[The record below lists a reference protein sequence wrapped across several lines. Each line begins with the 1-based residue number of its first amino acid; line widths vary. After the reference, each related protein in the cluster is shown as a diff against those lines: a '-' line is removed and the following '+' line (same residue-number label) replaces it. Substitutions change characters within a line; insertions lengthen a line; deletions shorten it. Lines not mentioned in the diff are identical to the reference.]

1 MTKRNKFKRF
11 IHSIPWAT
19 YAGAVVL
26 IALILMLLIVTAIN
40 HNRNTVDTAST
51 EETELETETIIE
63 TVSIVRQT
71 DSEEVKS
78 VEPTTA
84 EPHKCSWADISLNDE
99 EYRLLCTTV
108 FCEAGNQTVE
118 TQTMVAL
125 TILNRI
131 NSDIFPNTVR
141 EVVYQDEQFA
151 VTKWDDF
158 ENYGWTESVT
168 AAVKNALADNE
179 HPDDMYYFRTLH
191 YHTFGTP
198 YIQSE
203 DLYFSTEKGENNG
216 N

>member
-1 MTKRNKFKRF
+1 MVKRNKFLRF

-19 YAGAVVL
+19 SISVVVF
-26 IALILMLLIVTAIN
+26 IALILMLLIVTAT
-40 HNRNTVDTAST
+40 NRNRNIVDTATT
-51 EETELETETIIE
+51 EESEPETETIIE

-78 VEPTTA
+78 A
-84 EPHKCSWADISLNDE
+84 EPHGCSWADISLNDE

-118 TQTMVAL
+118 TQTLVAL

-151 VTKWDDF
+151 VTKWDNF

-179 HPDDMYYFRTLH
+179 YPDDMYYFRTLH

>member
-1 MTKRNKFKRF
+1 MVKRNKFKRF

-19 YAGAVVL
+19 YTGVVVF
-26 IALILMLLIVTAIN
+26 IVLMLMLIIVATIN
-40 HNRNTVDTAST
+40 HNRNIVDT
-51 EETELETETIIE
+51 EESEPETETIIE

-84 EPHKCSWADISLNDE
+84 EPHRCSWADISLNAE

-131 NSDIFPNTVR
+131 NSYIFPNTVR

-151 VTKWDDF
+151 VTKWDNF

-179 HPDDMYYFRTLH
+179 YPDDMYYFRTLH

-198 YIQSE
+198 YMQSE
-203 DLYFSTEKGENNG
+203 DLYFSTEKGEDNG